1 MERVNIVVLAS
12 LAAALTLFVLRL
24 VSDTAGP
31 HFLTRSAAATGY
43 ALGPDGVRDRRL
55 PRSRI
60 AMYGGAPD
68 ERGQPPRAVTPG
80 AEKQRESR
88 RGSASGQSEL
98 IAGFERRR
106 DVLRSAWRQ
115 EVDEDMLPEREPLD
129 ALAGRSA
136 AIPRAGGASQPPAPS
151 DPGVIEFVEDPPT
164 NQSGADVLL
173 RIPFD
178 GSVHADVGGGPF
190 QIEGLVTGDGTVD
203 FPDSARLS
211 FPSGDNVNS
220 ATGTISFEVR
230 PHWNGAD
237 ETNNS
242 FVQIRNEHVW
252 ENTLSIVKNL
262 DSLRF
267 IIIDSGG
274 VERNVNIPIQDW
286 NAGEAHTLTATW
298 DATGM
303 ALYVNGQLVG
313 QNTLPNPLR
322 FGETTPI
329 FIGSDYPGSAY
340 AGAGGSLR
348 EFVVYARALG
358 ADEIS
363 RQ

>member
-24 VSDTAGP
+24 VSDNAGP
-31 HFLTRSAAATGY
+31 HFLTRSAAASGPIV
-43 ALGPDGVRDRRL
+43 GPDGVSDRRL

-60 AMYGGAPD
+60 AMSGGAPA
-68 ERGQPPRAVTPG
+68 ERGQPPRSATPG
-80 AEKQRESR
+80 AENRRESR
-88 RGSASGQSEL
+88 RGAASAQSEL

-106 DVLRSAWRQ
+106 DVLRSAWR
-115 EVDEDMLPEREPLD
+115 EEFDESEIPQPEPLD
-129 ALAGRSA
+129 VLEGRSA
-136 AIPRAGGASQPPAPS
+136 AIPRAGGGSEPQAPS
-151 DPGVIEFVEDPPT
+151 EPGVIEFVEDPPKD
-164 NQSGADVLL
+164 QGGADVLL

-178 GSVHADVGGGPF
+178 GGVDAEVGGGPF
-190 QIEGLVTGDGTVD
+190 QVEGLVTGEGTVD
-203 FPDSARLS
+203 FPEEARLS
-211 FPSGDNVNS
+211 FPSGGNVNS
-220 ATGTISFEVR
+220 ETGTISFELR
-230 PHWNGAD
+230 PHWAGAD
-237 ETNNS
+237 DSNNS
-242 FVQIRNEHVW
+242 LVQIRNEHVW

-286 NAGEAHTLTATW
+286 NPGDSHSLTATW
-298 DATGM
+298 DATSM
-303 ALYVNGQLVG
+303 ALYLNGQLMG

-322 FGETTPI
+322 FSDTAPI
-329 FIGSDYPGSAY
+329 FIGSDFPSSSYV
-340 AGAGGSLR
+340 GAGGSIR

-358 ADEIS
+358 ADEIP